1 MVETKLIELFIFIQ
15 RIKNFRG
22 LSDEPAE
29 SLGKQS
35 ELVNQIAAFIRRN
48 YASIHSLEQI
58 ASSFYLDKS
67 YLCRIFKRATGYTIT
82 EYTNIQRIRQSQRL
96 LEDTDWDIAEIARK
110 SGYSNITY
118 YNRVFKNIQRHP
130 FAIPQ
135 ETNCIQ
141 RKSARKK

>member
-48 YASIHSLEQI
+48 YASIHHWNKSLRLFISTNPIYAVSSSVQQATPSLNIPTFNESVSLSDYWKIQI
-58 ASSFYLDKS
+58 G
-67 YLCRIFKRATGYTIT
+67 I
-82 EYTNIQRIRQSQRL
+82 L
-96 LEDTDWDIAEIARK
+96 LK
-110 SGYSNITY
+110 
-118 YNRVFKNIQRHP
+118 
-130 FAIPQ
+130 
-135 ETNCIQ
+135 
-141 RKSARKK
+141 